1 MRAFAGTGRMIRL
14 QVRTAPLSLIVT
26 VLAIAGTT
34 AAVMSSIAELYD
46 TAAQRALYAATLGAS
61 PATAAINGR
70 GFDLDTLGGIAA
82 YEVGFFA
89 LLLLPAVVLLQAIR
103 ATRAQEDLGRYELIS
118 AMRVGRLAPL
128 LSSVLLLAVG
138 IVLAC
143 GLAAWVALQ
152 LDYESS
158 GTIRYFTALA
168 LFFLVIAGFGFVCAE
183 VGQSART
190 ASGLA
195 FGGLL
200 LTYLLRALIDGN
212 SWDAGWTT
220 PMGWLALARPY
231 SPDPPIW
238 PYLALGACALLL
250 GALALTLRARRDLGA
265 GLIAPRPGPVT
276 GKITRPA
283 ALIGQITVVAMAT
296 WGGAAA
302 AWGLSMGMLAE
313 EMQALVQT
321 NPLLA
326 QALAGET
333 DSPGE
338 ILSFLA
344 VALVAVMA
352 CAFGVQAVGRC
363 ASEETAGRLGVVF
376 STSVSRT
383 AFWIRAFAVI
393 TAEAMV
399 VLAVGALGYG
409 LAAMATGMDW
419 AFARDALEAGAGY
432 AAPVVATLGL
442 AIALYAL
449 APRLAGLAWLLP
461 LWSTVVLVLG
471 ETLQLPEWAR
481 NLSPMEWP
489 GMLPVESVD
498 GAAWVVLV
506 ALGLVAMAG
515 ALPRLR
521 HRDLAAG

>member
-1 MRAFAGTGRMIRL
+1 M
-14 QVRTAPLSLIVT
+14 T

-231 SPDPPIW
+231 SPIHRSGP
-238 PYLALGACALLL
+238 
-250 GALALTLRARRDLGA
+250 TSRSEHARSCWERW
-265 GLIAPRPGPVT
+265 R
-276 GKITRPA
+276 
-283 ALIGQITVVAMAT
+283 
-296 WGGAAA
+296 
-302 AWGLSMGMLAE
+302 
-313 EMQALVQT
+313 
-321 NPLLA
+321 
-326 QALAGET
+326 
-333 DSPGE
+333 
-338 ILSFLA
+338 
-344 VALVAVMA
+344 
-352 CAFGVQAVGRC
+352 
-363 ASEETAGRLGVVF
+363 
-376 STSVSRT
+376 
-383 AFWIRAFAVI
+383 
-393 TAEAMV
+393 
-399 VLAVGALGYG
+399 
-409 LAAMATGMDW
+409 
-419 AFARDALEAGAGY
+419 
-432 AAPVVATLGL
+432 
-442 AIALYAL
+442 
-449 APRLAGLAWLLP
+449 
-461 LWSTVVLVLG
+461 
-471 ETLQLPEWAR
+471 
-481 NLSPMEWP
+481 
-489 GMLPVESVD
+489 
-498 GAAWVVLV
+498 
-506 ALGLVAMAG
+506 
-515 ALPRLR
+515 
-521 HRDLAAG
+521 